1 MLELSLHILDIAEN
15 SIRAGARLLQILV
28 TEDRDSDRL
37 EIKIIDDGAGMTEE
51 ALAKVLDPF
60 YTTKKV
66 RRFGLGLPML
76 SEAARAAGG
85 SFDIK
90 SKKNVGTTVTVDFKL
105 NHIDR
110 QPYGNIAD
118 TLIMLIAGNPETDFL
133 YRHQV
138 DGRDFEIDTRVIKK
152 EIDDVPINHVDV
164 LNFIRRHI
172 EGGLEEIGAEQSL
185 KKS

>member
-15 SIRAGARLLQILV
+15 SIRAGARLLQITV
-28 TEDRDSDRL
+28 SEDSASDRL
-37 EIKIIDDGAGMTEE
+37 TLQISDDGKGMSEE
-51 ALAKVLDPF
+51 TLGKVLDPF

-90 SKKNVGTTVTVDFKL
+90 SGPDIGTVVTAEFQRS
-105 NHIDR
+105 HIDR
-110 QPYGNIAD
+110 QPTGNIAD
-118 TLIMLIAGNPETDFL
+118 TLITLIAGTPDTDFL

-138 DGRDFEIDTRVIKK
+138 DGRRYELDTRVIKK

-164 LNFIRRHI
+164 LRFIRQHI
-172 EGGLEEIGAEQSL
+172 TEGLEEIGAEQTL
-185 KKS
+185 K